1 MKRMI
6 LFLGLGSLL
15 TLSCTKRNTTIIGGA
30 DQPTAIFIADSLT
43 LQGKGLELTCQMH
56 RLANNETYIKY
67 CSHSDEINKL
77 AAHIG
82 RTDYSV
88 PKKIFAISHLKSIQN
103 FETDSTIRTLLA
115 DKMVRTIP
123 SLINAQSGS
132 TTLAA
137 TTLFVTED
145 VFLHNSLKESTIYL
159 YVYEG
164 DCSSMVLFQPH
175 KDHIVQAHACFVIH
189 SLLKTIQSA
198 DDVKRF
204 FKETIQLE
212 GIMVQELTTTSKS

>member
-1 MKRMI
+1 MI

-15 TLSCTKRNTTIIGGA
+15 TLSCTKRYTTIIGGA

>member
-88 PKKIFAISHLKSIQN
+88 PKKIFAISHLKSIQD
-103 FETDSTIRTLLA
+103 FEADSTIRTLLA
-115 DKMVRTIP
+115 DKMMRTIP

-137 TTLFVTED
+137 TSLFVTED

>member
-6 LFLGLGSLL
+6 LFLGLGCLL
-15 TLSCTKRNTTIIGGA
+15 TLSCAKRNTTIIGGA
-30 DQPTAIFIADSLT
+30 DQPTAIFVTDHLT
-43 LQGKGLELTCQMH
+43 LQEKGLELIRQMH
-56 RLANNETYIKY
+56 RLANNEAYIKY
-67 CSHSDEINKL
+67 CSHSDEINKQ
-77 AAHIG
+77 AAHIA

-88 PKKIFAISHLKSIQN
+88 PRKIFAISHLKSIQD
-103 FETDSTIRTLLA
+103 FEADSTIRTLLA

-145 VFLHNSLKESTIYL
+145 VFLHNYLKESTIYL
-159 YVYEG
+159 YIYEG

-175 KDHIVQAHACFVIH
+175 KDHIVQAYACFVIH
-189 SLLKTIQSA
+189 PLLKTIHSA

-212 GIMVQELTTTSKS
+212 GIMVQELTITNKS

>member
-15 TLSCTKRNTTIIGGA
+15 TLSCTKRYTTIIGGA

-212 GIMVQELTTTSKS
+212 GIMVQELTTSKS

>member
-15 TLSCTKRNTTIIGGA
+15 TLSCTKRYTTIIGGA

-198 DDVKRF
+198 DDIKRF

>member
-6 LFLGLGSLL
+6 LFLGLGCLL
-15 TLSCTKRNTTIIGGA
+15 TLSCTKRYTTIIGGA

-43 LQGKGLELTCQMH
+43 LQEKGLELTGQMH
-56 RLANNETYIKY
+56 CLANNEAYIKY

-77 AAHIG
+77 ATHIA
-82 RTDYSV
+82 RSDYSV

-164 DCSSMVLFQPH
+164 DCSSMVLLQPH

>member
-15 TLSCTKRNTTIIGGA
+15 TLSCTKRYTTIIGGA

-103 FETDSTIRTLLA
+103 FETDSTIRALLA

>member
-6 LFLGLGSLL
+6 LFLGLGCLL
-15 TLSCTKRNTTIIGGA
+15 TLSCAKRNTTIIGGA
-30 DQPTAIFIADSLT
+30 DQPTAIFVTDHLSL
-43 LQGKGLELTCQMH
+43 QEKGLELIRQMH
-56 RLANNETYIKY
+56 RLANNEAYIKY
-67 CSHSDEINKL
+67 CSHSDEINKQ
-77 AAHIG
+77 AAHIA

-88 PKKIFAISHLKSIQN
+88 PRKIFAISHLKSIQD
-103 FETDSTIRTLLA
+103 FEADSTIRTLLA

-137 TTLFVTED
+137 TSLFVTED
-145 VFLHNSLKESTIYL
+145 VFLHNYLKESTIYL
-159 YVYEG
+159 YIYEG

-175 KDHIVQAHACFVIH
+175 KDHIVQAYACFVIH
-189 SLLKTIQSA
+189 PLLKTIHSA

-212 GIMVQELTTTSKS
+212 GIMVQELTITNKS

>member
-6 LFLGLGSLL
+6 LLLSLGCIL
-15 TLSCTKRNTTIIGGA
+15 TLSCAKRNTTIIGGS
-30 DQPTAIFIADSLT
+30 DQPTAIFVADHLT
-43 LQGKGLELTCQMH
+43 LQEKGQELTHQMH
-56 RLANNETYIKY
+56 RLANNETYTKY

-77 AAHIG
+77 AAHIA

-88 PKKIFAISHLKSIQN
+88 PRKIFAIRHLNSIQD
-103 FETDSTIRTLLA
+103 FETDSTIRALLA

-137 TTLFVTED
+137 TSLFVTED

-159 YVYEG
+159 YIYEG

-175 KDHIVQAHACFVIH
+175 KDHIVQAYASFVIH
-189 SLLKTIQSA
+189 PLLKTIHSA
-198 DDVKRF
+198 NDVKRF

>member
-15 TLSCTKRNTTIIGGA
+15 TLSCTKRYTTIIGGA
-30 DQPTAIFIADSLT
+30 DQPTAIFIADPLT

>member
-15 TLSCTKRNTTIIGGA
+15 TLSCTKRYTTIIGGA

-175 KDHIVQAHACFVIH
+175 RIILCKPMPA
-189 SLLKTIQSA
+189 L
-198 DDVKRF
+198 
-204 FKETIQLE
+204 
-212 GIMVQELTTTSKS
+212 

>member
-15 TLSCTKRNTTIIGGA
+15 TLSCTKRYTTIIGGA

-123 SLINAQSGS
+123 ALINAQSGS

>member
-15 TLSCTKRNTTIIGGA
+15 TLSCTKQYTTIIGGA
-30 DQPTAIFIADSLT
+30 DQPTAMFIADSLT

>member
-6 LFLGLGSLL
+6 LLLSLGCLL
-15 TLSCTKRNTTIIGGA
+15 TLSCAKRNTTVIGGA
-30 DQPTAIFIADSLT
+30 DQPTAIFVTEHLT
-43 LQGKGLELTCQMH
+43 LQEKGLELTRQMH

-77 AAHIG
+77 AAHIV
-82 RTDYSV
+82 RTDYSM
-88 PKKIFAISHLKSIQN
+88 PRKIFAISHLKSIQD

-137 TTLFVTED
+137 TSLFVTED

-159 YVYEG
+159 YIYEG

-175 KDHIVQAHACFVIH
+175 KDHIVQAYASFVIH
-189 SLLKTIQSA
+189 PLLKTIHSV

-212 GIMVQELTTTSKS
+212 GIMVQELTITNKP

>member
-1 MKRMI
+1 MI
-6 LFLGLGSLL
+6 LLLSLGSIL
-15 TLSCTKRNTTIIGGA
+15 TLSCAKRNTTIIGEA
-30 DQPTAIFIADSLT
+30 DQPTAIFVADHLT
-43 LQGKGLELTCQMH
+43 LQEKGLELTCQMH

-77 AAHIG
+77 AAHIA
-82 RTDYSV
+82 RIDYSV
-88 PKKIFAISHLKSIQN
+88 PRKIFAISHLKSIQD

-132 TTLAA
+132 TTLA
-137 TTLFVTED
+137 TTSLFVTED

-159 YVYEG
+159 YIYKD

-175 KDHIVQAHACFVIH
+175 KDQIVQAYACFVIH
-189 SLLKTIQSA
+189 PLLKTIHSV

-212 GIMVQELTTTSKS
+212 GIMVQELTITNKP

>member
-1 MKRMI
+1 MI
-6 LFLGLGSLL
+6 LLLGLGCLL
-15 TLSCTKRNTTIIGGA
+15 TLSCAKRNTTIIGGA
-30 DQPTAIFIADSLT
+30 DQPTAIFVADHLT
-43 LQGKGLELTCQMH
+43 LQEKGQELTHQMH
-56 RLANNETYIKY
+56 RLANNEAYIKY

-77 AAHIG
+77 AVHIA
-82 RTDYSV
+82 RTDYSM
-88 PKKIFAISHLKSIQN
+88 PRKIFAISHLKSIQD

-137 TTLFVTED
+137 TSLFVTED

-159 YVYEG
+159 YIYEG

-175 KDHIVQAHACFVIH
+175 KDQIVQAYACFVIH
-189 SLLKTIQSA
+189 PLLKTIHSA

-212 GIMVQELTTTSKS
+212 GIMVQELTITNKS

>member
-1 MKRMI
+1 MI

-15 TLSCTKRNTTIIGGA
+15 TLSCVKRNTTIIGGA
-30 DQPTAIFIADSLT
+30 DQPTAIFVADHLT
-43 LQGKGLELTCQMH
+43 LQEKGLELTRQMH

-77 AAHIG
+77 AAHIA
-82 RTDYSV
+82 RTDYSM
-88 PKKIFAISHLKSIQN
+88 PRKIFAIRHLNSIQD
-103 FETDSTIRTLLA
+103 FETDSTIRALLA
-115 DKMVRTIP
+115 DKMMRTIP

-137 TTLFVTED
+137 TSLFVTED

-159 YVYEG
+159 YIYEG

-175 KDHIVQAHACFVIH
+175 KDHIVQAYASFVIH
-189 SLLKTIQSA
+189 PLLKTIHSA
-198 DDVKRF
+198 NDVKRF

-212 GIMVQELTTTSKS
+212 GIMVQ

>member
-1 MKRMI
+1 MI

-15 TLSCTKRNTTIIGGA
+15 TLSCTKRYTTIIGGA

-43 LQGKGLELTCQMH
+43 LQEKGLELTGQMH

-115 DKMVRTIP
+115 DKTVRTIP

-212 GIMVQELTTTSKS
+212 GIMVQELTTGKS

>member
-15 TLSCTKRNTTIIGGA
+15 TLSCAKRNTTIIGGA

-43 LQGKGLELTCQMH
+43 LQEKGLELTCQMH

-88 PKKIFAISHLKSIQN
+88 PRKIFAISHLKSIQN
-103 FETDSTIRTLLA
+103 FEADSTIRTLLA

>member
-212 GIMVQELTTTSKS
+212 GIMVHELTTTSKS

>member
-15 TLSCTKRNTTIIGGA
+15 TLSCTKRYTTIIGGA

-43 LQGKGLELTCQMH
+43 LQEKGLELTGQMH
-56 RLANNETYIKY
+56 CLANNETYIKY

-189 SLLKTIQSA
+189 SLLKTIQSD

>member
-6 LFLGLGSLL
+6 LLLSLGCLL
-15 TLSCTKRNTTIIGGA
+15 TLSCAKRNTTVIGGA
-30 DQPTAIFIADSLT
+30 DQPTAIFVTEHLT
-43 LQGKGLELTCQMH
+43 LQEKGLELTCQMH

-77 AAHIG
+77 AAHIA

-88 PKKIFAISHLKSIQN
+88 PRKIFAISHLKSIQD
-103 FETDSTIRTLLA
+103 FEADSTIRTLLA
-115 DKMVRTIP
+115 DKMARTIP

-137 TTLFVTED
+137 TSLFVTED

-159 YVYEG
+159 YIYEG

-175 KDHIVQAHACFVIH
+175 KDQIVQAYACFVIH
-189 SLLKTIQSA
+189 PLLKTIHSA

>member
-6 LFLGLGSLL
+6 LLLSLGCIL
-15 TLSCTKRNTTIIGGA
+15 TLSCAKRNTTIIGGS
-30 DQPTAIFIADSLT
+30 DQPTAIFVADHLT
-43 LQGKGLELTCQMH
+43 LQEKGQELTHQMH
-56 RLANNETYIKY
+56 RLANNETYTKY

-77 AAHIG
+77 AAHIA

-88 PKKIFAISHLKSIQN
+88 PRKIFAIRHLNSIQD
-103 FETDSTIRTLLA
+103 FETDSTIRALLA

-137 TTLFVTED
+137 TSLFVTED

-159 YVYEG
+159 YIYEG

-175 KDHIVQAHACFVIH
+175 KDHIVQAYASFVIH
-189 SLLKTIQSA
+189 PLLKTIHSA
-198 DDVKRF
+198 NDVKRF

-212 GIMVQELTTTSKS
+212 GIMVQELTITNKS

>member
-15 TLSCTKRNTTIIGGA
+15 TLSCTKRYTTIIGGA
-30 DQPTAIFIADSLT
+30 DQPTAIFIADHLT
-43 LQGKGLELTCQMH
+43 LQGKGLELTRQMH

-137 TTLFVTED
+137 TSLFVTED

-164 DCSSMVLFQPH
+164 DCSCMVLFQPH

-189 SLLKTIQSA
+189 PLLKTIHSA

>member
-6 LFLGLGSLL
+6 LLLSLGCLL
-15 TLSCTKRNTTIIGGA
+15 TLSCAKRNTTIIGGA
-30 DQPTAIFIADSLT
+30 DQPTAIFITDPLT

-103 FETDSTIRTLLA
+103 FETDITIRTLLA
-115 DKMVRTIP
+115 DKMIRTIP

-137 TTLFVTED
+137 TSLFVTED
-145 VFLHNSLKESTIYL
+145 VFLHNNLKESTIYL

-164 DCSSMVLFQPH
+164 DCSSMVLFQPR

-189 SLLKTIQSA
+189 PLLKAIHSA

-212 GIMVQELTTTSKS
+212 GIMVQELTITSKS

>member
-6 LFLGLGSLL
+6 LFLGLGCLL
-15 TLSCTKRNTTIIGGA
+15 TLSCTKRYTTIIGGA

-88 PKKIFAISHLKSIQN
+88 PKKIFAISHLKSIQD
-103 FETDSTIRTLLA
+103 FEADSTIRTLLA
-115 DKMVRTIP
+115 DKMMRTIP

-137 TTLFVTED
+137 TSLFVTED

>member
-6 LFLGLGSLL
+6 LFLGLGCLL
-15 TLSCTKRNTTIIGGA
+15 TLSCAKRNTTIIGGA
-30 DQPTAIFIADSLT
+30 DQSTAIFIADSLT
-43 LQGKGLELTCQMH
+43 LQEKGLELTRQMH
-56 RLANNETYIKY
+56 RLANNEAYIKY

-137 TTLFVTED
+137 TSLFVTED

-159 YVYEG
+159 YIYEG

-175 KDHIVQAHACFVIH
+175 KDHIVQAYACFVIH

>member
-15 TLSCTKRNTTIIGGA
+15 TLSCTKRYTTIIGGA

-43 LQGKGLELTCQMH
+43 LQEKGLELTGQMH

-115 DKMVRTIP
+115 DKTVRTIP

-212 GIMVQELTTTSKS
+212 GIMVQELTTGKS

>member
-6 LFLGLGSLL
+6 LLLSLGSIL
-15 TLSCTKRNTTIIGGA
+15 TLSCAKRNTTIIGGA
-30 DQPTAIFIADSLT
+30 DQPTAIFVADHLT
-43 LQGKGLELTCQMH
+43 LQEKGLELTRQMH
-56 RLANNETYIKY
+56 RLANNEAYIKY

-77 AAHIG
+77 AAHIA
-82 RTDYSV
+82 RTDYSM
-88 PKKIFAISHLKSIQN
+88 PRKIFAIRHLNSIQD
-103 FETDSTIRTLLA
+103 FETDSTIRALLA

-137 TTLFVTED
+137 TSLFVTED

-159 YVYEG
+159 YIYEG

-175 KDHIVQAHACFVIH
+175 KDHIVQAYASFVIH
-189 SLLKTIQSA
+189 PLLKTIHSA

-212 GIMVQELTTTSKS
+212 GIMVQELTITNKP

>member
-6 LFLGLGSLL
+6 LFLGLGCLL
-15 TLSCTKRNTTIIGGA
+15 TLSCAKRNTTIIGGA
-30 DQPTAIFIADSLT
+30 DQPTAIFVTDHLT
-43 LQGKGLELTCQMH
+43 LQEKGLELIRQMH
-56 RLANNETYIKY
+56 RLANNEAYIKY
-67 CSHSDEINKL
+67 CSHSDEINKQ
-77 AAHIG
+77 AAHIA

-88 PKKIFAISHLKSIQN
+88 PRKIFAISHLKSIQD
-103 FETDSTIRTLLA
+103 FEADSTIRTLLA

-137 TTLFVTED
+137 TSLFVTED
-145 VFLHNSLKESTIYL
+145 VFLHNYLKESTIYL
-159 YVYEG
+159 YIYEG

-175 KDHIVQAHACFVIH
+175 KDHIVQAYACFVIH
-189 SLLKTIQSA
+189 PLLKTIHSA

-212 GIMVQELTTTSKS
+212 GIMVQELTITNKS

>member
-30 DQPTAIFIADSLT
+30 DQPTAIFITDPLT

-198 DDVKRF
+198 DDIKRF

>member
-6 LFLGLGSLL
+6 LFLSLGCLL
-15 TLSCTKRNTTIIGGA
+15 TLSCAKRNTTIIGGA
-30 DQPTAIFIADSLT
+30 DQPTAIFVADHLT
-43 LQGKGLELTCQMH
+43 LQEKGLELTCQMH

-77 AAHIG
+77 AAHIA

-88 PKKIFAISHLKSIQN
+88 PRKIFAISHLKSIQD
-103 FETDSTIRTLLA
+103 FETDNTIRTLLA

-137 TTLFVTED
+137 TSLFVTED

-159 YVYEG
+159 YIYEG

-175 KDHIVQAHACFVIH
+175 KDQIVQAYACFVIH
-189 SLLKTIQSA
+189 PLLKTIHSA

-212 GIMVQELTTTSKS
+212 GIMVQELTTSKS

>member
-1 MKRMI
+1 MKRII

-15 TLSCTKRNTTIIGGA
+15 TLSCVKRNTTIIGGA
-30 DQPTAIFIADSLT
+30 DQPTAIFVADHLT
-43 LQGKGLELTCQMH
+43 LQEKGLELTRQMH
-56 RLANNETYIKY
+56 RLANNEAYIKY

-77 AAHIG
+77 AAHIA
-82 RTDYSV
+82 RTDYSM
-88 PKKIFAISHLKSIQN
+88 PRKIFAIRHLNSIQD
-103 FETDSTIRTLLA
+103 FETDSTIRALLA

-137 TTLFVTED
+137 TSLFVTED

-159 YVYEG
+159 YIYEG

-175 KDHIVQAHACFVIH
+175 KDHIVQAYASFVIH
-189 SLLKTIQSA
+189 PLLKTIHSA

-212 GIMVQELTTTSKS
+212 GIMVQELTITNKP

>member
-6 LFLGLGSLL
+6 LFLGLGCLL
-15 TLSCTKRNTTIIGGA
+15 TLSCAKRNTTIIGGS
-30 DQPTAIFIADSLT
+30 DQPTAIFVTEHLT
-43 LQGKGLELTCQMH
+43 LQEKGLELTHQMH

-77 AAHIG
+77 AAHIA
-82 RTDYSV
+82 RTDYSM
-88 PKKIFAISHLKSIQN
+88 PRKIFAISHLKSIQD

-132 TTLAA
+132 TMLAA
-137 TTLFVTED
+137 TSLFVTED
-145 VFLHNSLKESTIYL
+145 VFLHNNLKESTVYL
-159 YVYEG
+159 YIYEG

-175 KDHIVQAHACFVIH
+175 KDQIVQAYACFVIH
-189 SLLKTIQSA
+189 PLLKTIHSA

-212 GIMVQELTTTSKS
+212 GIMVQELTTSKS

>member
-15 TLSCTKRNTTIIGGA
+15 TLSCTKQYTTIIGGA

-43 LQGKGLELTCQMH
+43 LQEKGLELTGQMH
-56 RLANNETYIKY
+56 CLANNEAYIKY

>member
-15 TLSCTKRNTTIIGGA
+15 TLSCTKRYTTIIGGA